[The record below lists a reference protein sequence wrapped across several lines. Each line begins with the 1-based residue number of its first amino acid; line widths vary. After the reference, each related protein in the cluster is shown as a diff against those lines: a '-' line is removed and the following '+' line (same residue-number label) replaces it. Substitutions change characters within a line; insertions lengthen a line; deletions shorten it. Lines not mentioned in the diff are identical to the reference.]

1 MTFRFEA
8 ETQNYL
14 RFKQIDGINKLY
26 LPKNASAPSALEEF
40 SINVPDTQGVTT

>member
-8 ETQNYL
+8 ETTNYI
-14 RFKQIDGINKLY
+14 RYKQVGGINKLY
-26 LPKNASAPSALEEF
+26 LPKTDAPVTLEEF